1 MPENAFDSKYLNC
14 TGYHRVVVEGRK
26 SFPSGHS
33 SFSFSAGGF
42 VFFYL
47 SGMFS
52 SYYFSRLKI

>member
-47 SGMFS
+47 SGMLS
-52 SYYFSRLKI
+52 NN